1 MHEAM
6 SMATIPAKDVTR
18 ARTFYSEKLGLEPAR
33 EVGGGFLY
41 ETGKGTGFLL
51 YESQFAG
58 TNQATA
64 MGFQVADFD
73 GTVEELRGKG
83 VTFEEYDFP
92 EVKTDNGV
100 MEMPDGTKAAWFKDT
115 EGNIIALDNGGASH

>member
-1 MHEAM
+1 MHDAM
-6 SMATIPAKDVTR
+6 SMATIPAKDVAR

-33 EVGGGFLY
+33 EASGGYIY

-73 GTVEELRGKG
+73 AAVEELRGKG

-92 EVKTDNGV
+92 EVKTTNGV

-115 EGNIIALDNGGASH
+115 EGNIIALDSGG